1 VRGRVEVELMSCI
14 DCQDP
19 WTHARGRCS
28 TCYARA
34 IRTGEIT
41 ALYAKVS
48 AHEALLMR
56 CLRDEGLSLG
66 EVAEAVGRGVATVH
80 RHVGT
85 S

>member
-1 VRGRVEVELMSCI
+1 MRHGVEVELM
-14 DCQDP
+14 DCKDCGDP

-41 ALYAKVS
+41 RLYTKVS
-48 AHEALLMR
+48 ADEALLIR
-56 CLRDEGLSLG
+56 CLRDQGLSLAKI
-66 EVAEAVGRGVATVH
+66 AEAVGRASATVC
-80 RHVGT
+80 RHAGR